1 MEEIKNQVL
10 EILQSKVKGDVK
22 IERDYSHI
30 GWDLTIKHNDFNF
43 IIFVFDEYIR
53 TYPVNE
59 LVQHIIE
66 EYKHEIYN
74 YYFK

>member
-1 MEEIKNQVL
+1 MKEIIEQVL
-10 EILQSKVKGDVK
+10 KILQSKVKGDVI

-30 GWDLTIKHNDFNF
+30 GLDITIKHNDFNF
-43 IIFVFDEYIR
+43 VIFMFDEYIH

-59 LVQHIIE
+59 IVQHIIE

>member
-1 MEEIKNQVL
+1 MKEMKEQVL
-10 EILQSKVKGDVK
+10 EILKSKVKGDVK

-30 GWDLTIKHNDFNF
+30 GWDITIEYHDFNF
-43 IIFVFDEYIR
+43 IIFVIDEYIR

-59 LVQHIIE
+59 LVQFIIE
-66 EYKHEIYN
+66 GYKHEIYN